1 MILPVYVVGCP
12 LLRRKAG
19 PVEEGMEGLDTL
31 IADMW
36 DTMYKIDGVGLA
48 APQIGKSLRIFV
60 IDASPYAEEDP
71 ALVDFK
77 QVFINA
83 EILDYSGDPYPFQEG
98 CLSVPGIHE
107 EVVRPAEVTIRYQ
120 DETFQ
125 TFEQHFSGVA
135 ARVIQ
140 HEYDHLEGKLFI
152 DKLNPLKRR
161 LLASQID
168 RIGKGKSD
176 VAYRVVL
183 PSNKRR

>member
-1 MILPVYVVGCP
+1 
-12 LLRRKAG
+12 
-19 PVEEGMEGLDTL
+19 MEGLDTL
-31 IADMW
+31 LADMW
-36 DTMYKIDGVGLA
+36 ETMYKIDGVGLA

-60 IDASPYAEEDP
+60 IDASPYAEDDP
-71 ALVDFK
+71 SLADFK
-77 QVFINA
+77 KVFINA
-83 EILDYSGDPYPFQEG
+83 ELLDLSGEPYAFQEG

-107 EVVRPAEVTIRYQ
+107 EVVRPSEVTLRYQ
-120 DETFQ
+120 DQNFQ
-125 TFEQHFSGVA
+125 TLEQHFTGVA

-176 VAYRVVL
+176 VSYRIVL